1 MQERISIKHFQI
13 LMPVPVAG
21 AVAGGAIGGVIGGVI
36 GKVGGKRGATKISGK
51 IFEQNISRKCP
62 LC

>member
-1 MQERISIKHFQI
+1 
-13 LMPVPVAG
+13 MPVPVAG
-21 AVAGGAIGGVIGGVI
+21 AVAGGAIGGVL
-36 GKVGGKRGATKISGK
+36 GKVGGKRGATKISGM

>member
-1 MQERISIKHFQI
+1 MQERILSKHFQI